1 MSIQMRNSAR
11 ARSKDGALQPRERP
25 AVRARGAGGPLLV
38 CYDGSDDAKYA
49 IETASTLF
57 PGGRTLVVSVWQRLA
72 GRDTIAWAGEPA
84 GMVNSVELDTAAAD
98 HGNRLADEG
107 ARIAHGAGLDA
118 EPLAVEASGP
128 IWKTIVE
135 AAAAQDASAIVI
147 GSRGLTGLR
156 AVLLGSVSSAV
167 VHHAGRPTLVI
178 HRHDDLSAEHS
189 EP

>member
-57 PGGRTLVVSVWQRLA
+57 PGGHALVVSVWQRLA
-72 GRDTIAWAGEPA
+72 GLDTIAWAGEPA
-84 GMVNSVELDTAAAD
+84 GMVNFGELDRAAGE
-98 HGNRLADEG
+98 HGSRLAEEG
-107 ARIAHGAGLDA
+107 VRIAHEAGLNA
-118 EPLAVEASGP
+118 EPLPVEALGP

-135 AAAAQDASAIVI
+135 AGATHDASAIVI

-178 HRHDDLSAEHS
+178 HRPDDLSAEHS

>member
-11 ARSKDGALQPRERP
+11 ARSKDGALQPRQRP
-25 AVRARGAGGPLLV
+25 AVRAPGAGGPLLV

-57 PGGRTLVVSVWQRLA
+57 PGGHALVISVWQRLA
-72 GRDTIAWAGEPA
+72 GLDTIGWAGEPA
-84 GMVNSVELDTAAAD
+84 GMVNFGEVDRAAGE
-98 HGNRLADEG
+98 HGRRLAEEG
-107 ARIAHGAGLDA
+107 VRIAHEAGLDA
-118 EPLAVEASGP
+118 EPLPVEALGP

-135 AAAAQDASAIVI
+135 AGATHDASAIVI

-178 HRHDDLSAEHS
+178 HRPDDLSAEHS
-189 EP
+189 P